1 MSVRQRWA
9 IIAMT
14 LALAAL
20 AALFTTPFAVVAD
33 FIGPH

>member
-9 IIAMT
+9 VVVTT

-20 AALFTTPFAVVAD
+20 AALFTTPFTVVAEL
-33 FIGPH
+33 IGPH